1 MNTAQVHRFREK
13 VALAMPGHSETLY
26 ITPEQA
32 EALALAISEAARD
45 TLEKSFTESN
55 LLPVLIDLAGH
66 DRKGGT
72 Q

>member
-1 MNTAQVHRFREK
+1 MNTAQIHRFREK
-13 VALAMPGHSETLY
+13 VALSVPGHSETLY

-32 EALALAISEAARD
+32 QELALAIAEAARD
-45 TLEKSFTESN
+45 TLEKTFTEST
-55 LLPVLIDLAGH
+55 LRPVLIDLAGH